1 MILSCVLT
9 ANAMSL
15 APRVFDAPIT
25 RQCINISFHGEEYQ
39 QNIIINPWGGI
50 AIKYLDYGHLLFGNA
65 NHNTLN
71 KTFQRLSPLIP
82 GFNEKEQQF
91 RKKLQVS
98 GSIPNR
104 ALMCPGSFFA
114 FFHMTIAFNRTGT
127 SFWWARIDPPTT

>member
-1 MILSCVLT
+1 
-9 ANAMSL
+9 MSL

-25 RQCINISFHGEEYQ
+25 RHCLNISFNGEEYQ
-39 QNIIINPWGGI
+39 QNIIINPWGSI
-50 AIKYLDYGHLLFGNA
+50 AIRYLDYGHLLFGNA

-98 GSIPNR
+98 GSIPIG
-104 ALMCPGSFFA
+104 LSCVLGLFLLFF
-114 FFHMTIAFNRTGT
+114 I
-127 SFWWARIDPPTT
+127 